1 MAVIQ
6 LNPPGMVST
15 DPGYISSITIRTGGS
30 ATVLTPDGNNQIT
43 TDAQCATRLVG
54 GQGQGGNG
62 NPGQQIRLV
71 TG

>member
-6 LNPPGMVST
+6 VNTPGMTST

-30 ATVLTPDGNNQIT
+30 ASVLTPNVT
-43 TDAQCATRLVG
+43 TGQVTVDELAATKLV
-54 GQGQGGNG
+54 QEISR
-62 NPGQQIRLV
+62 IRLI